1 MRKGLGD
8 AASNPGGRAASP
20 ALPSQ
25 SYLAHGIH
33 SSPRSGF
40 SPSGAFENEV
50 RGPPPSSAPGPRAR
64 SPFSERARGAR
75 RWRAECPERARRG
88 WVLEACVCGRGVHCL
103 RCGRGRRGG
112 GARGSGGG
120 GEGSPPR
127 GPGEAAI
134 GQLRGPEGAK
144 VGEAKRRPWSRVA
157 AGAPCTLRLQ
167 GNFGA
172 VGWKNPV
179 GTLSRMVPRLKTWV
193 PGKKQA
199 AHTVSEEVCAFWKLL
214 DTRDRPPTWSCPG
227 AFMECSRGPAV
238 PGGGRDVRI
247 G

>member
-1 MRKGLGD
+1 MKFEGHRRPRPQGPGPEAPFRKGRGER
-8 AASNPGGRAASP
+8 GGGELSA
-20 ALPSQ
+20 
-25 SYLAHGIH
+25 
-33 SSPRSGF
+33 
-40 SPSGAFENEV
+40 PSGLAEAGFWK
-50 RGPPPSSAPGPRAR
+50 PACA
-64 SPFSERARGAR
+64 GA
-75 RWRAECPERARRG
+75 
-88 WVLEACVCGRGVHCL
+88 ACTVCEG
-103 RCGRGRRGG
+103 GRGRRGG